1 MKPQVPPTAAP
12 AHAGAPECRWTLRA
26 EPHGLHEV
34 RRAVRARLRAW
45 GREELT
51 LPAAM
56 CVTELLSNVHKHAR
70 SPECELTMRGITR
83 GIRISVIDRE
93 PRLPVAGEPGH
104 LSRRGRGL
112 FLLGGT
118 VDAWGALPVPGGKE
132 VWFTL
137 HADDD
142 HSPAAPHRDRA
153 HSADGT
159 GDPIGGLTGEDT
171 GGPTTAGTDGG
182 TPGGTNRGRHA

>member
-142 HSPAAPHRDRA
+142 RSPAAPHRDRA
-153 HSADGT
+153 HPADRT